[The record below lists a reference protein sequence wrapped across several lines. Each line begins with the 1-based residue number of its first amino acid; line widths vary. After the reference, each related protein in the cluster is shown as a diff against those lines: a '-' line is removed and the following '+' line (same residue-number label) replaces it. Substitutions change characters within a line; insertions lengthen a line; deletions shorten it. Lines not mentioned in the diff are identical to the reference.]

1 MVTTGRSNGISV
13 REAICPF
20 PYPFQEIHSM
30 RVLLRTGPLLLALGV
45 ALTGC
50 SQSSAPERKAAADKP
65 EKVVAA
71 AHTASAPTEST
82 TAKGSEYVL
91 TVEGMV

>member
-1 MVTTGRSNGISV
+1 
-13 REAICPF
+13 
-20 PYPFQEIHSM
+20 M

-50 SQSSAPERKAAADKP
+50 SQSSAPAPKAAANKP
-65 EKVVAA
+65 AKAPEAVAEKATAPAEKSSAA
-71 AHTASAPTEST
+71 N
-82 TAKGSEYVL
+82 SEYVL